1 MSEDRAVHRA
11 IEFLVYSYLPA
22 VGTLGGT
29 VLPPFELQAG
39 GSIMEPADQTSQRA
53 AAMDA

>member
-1 MSEDRAVHRA
+1 MSEERAVHRA
-11 IEFLVYSYLPA
+11 IEFLVYLPA

-29 VLPPFELQAG
+29 VLPPFVLQAG
-39 GSIMEPADQTSQRA
+39 GCIMEPADQTSQRA